1 MSYKDLTEELEDLI
15 IQRLRSL
22 PRAERRRV
30 LDGALSIYSHTS
42 SIVAFRNGGPVAL
55 VHERTGR
62 AFSLGGPPA
71 ELLADDAV
79 PIPQIPYLDD
89 LLDDRGESPVQHG
102 NTRRPTFAAHYPT
115 TQSSGASSGRRQ
127 NSSTYNVRETVRR
140 ESHSSRHA
148 SSRRG
153 GQGRR
158 SGRIL
163 GWARRRHHSGGGSRR
178 QPANEHHRSSED
190 ARHREEYGRRRRS
203 HHDHGHEA
211 HPFSERRESSGYDY
225 TETYNPAGFSSYFT
239 ETRGPSGSS
248 SHHTEARHPTWPF
261 DFGTHSRG
269 PGESASYY
277 TQTRSPDDSS
287 DYSSEGYEPSDTE
300 DHHRA
305 QGHGHNRGFQGGPSF
320 SGFRTETRAPGG
332 SSGHY
337 TPPPQ
342 SNFHGRRHTFSP
354 REASPPPPPPRSQTQ
369 AYPRAPPANETPADR
384 FERLQDTPYGYY
396 DILGVARHATQAE
409 IRKAYRKLSLE
420 HHPDRNPNDK
430 EGSERRFSAINAAH
444 ELLSNEGHRKRYDER
459 FGRTH

>member
-1 MSYKDLTEELEDLI
+1 MSYNDLTEELEDLI

-71 ELLADDAV
+71 ELLADDTV
-79 PIPQIPYLDD
+79 PMPQIPHLDD
-89 LLDDRGESPVQHG
+89 LLDDRGDSPAQHG
-102 NTRRPTFAAHYPT
+102 NTRRSTFAAHYPT

-127 NSSTYNVRETVRR
+127 NSSTYNVRETDGLAVATTVMEGAAGNPRT
-140 ESHSSRHA
+140 S
-148 SSRRG
+148 
-153 GQGRR
+153 
-158 SGRIL
+158 IT
-163 GWARRRHHSGGGSRR
+163 
-178 QPANEHHRSSED
+178 
-190 ARHREEYGRRRRS
+190 
-203 HHDHGHEA
+203 EA
-211 HPFSERRESSGYDY
+211 VKMPGIERKRRESSGYDY

-239 ETRGPSGSS
+239 ETLGPSGSS

-287 DYSSEGYEPSDTE
+287 DYSSEGYEPSDTG

-305 QGHGHNRGFQGGPSF
+305 QGHGHDRSFQGGSSF

-342 SNFHGRRHTFSP
+342 SNFHSRRHTFSP
-354 REASPPPPPPRSQTQ
+354 REASPPRSQTQ
-369 AYPRAPPANETPADR
+369 AYPRAPPANETQADR

-396 DILGVARHATQAE
+396 DILGVSRHATQAE

-444 ELLSNEGHRKRYDER
+444 ELLSNEGHRKRYDEQ